1 MHRPSITQ
9 ISMNTQKQQFEKHHD
24 FDIPI
29 LETNF
34 NLSVKLC
41 IIVQNN
47 ALTTFIGSKTT
58 LCFKYPTFHPKETV
72 FGVLDLIVFVY
83 IMEQNKKKYES
94 SMFMCL
100 V

>member
-1 MHRPSITQ
+1 
-9 ISMNTQKQQFEKHHD
+9 MNTQKQQFEKHHD

-58 LCFKYPTFHPKETV
+58 LCFKYPTFRSKETV
-72 FGVLDLIVFVY
+72 FAENLNFSAAIQVKRVRILAKILFTNEHPAYDIFGL
-83 IMEQNKKKYES
+83 
-94 SMFMCL
+94 
-100 V
+100 